1 MNLRTTSFIFLSAA
15 FAAASAAHAG
25 DMIDETRP
33 VNADAVISVELVNGF
48 LKVVGWDRQEF
59 HVSGELSDDAEGFEL
74 EERGTGLHF
83 EEELDRRNCF
93 RFDDCR
99 DRDRDAN
106 LTIEIPRNGILRLEG
121 TNIDVDISG
130 LERNTEV
137 ELVNGEINAAN
148 LKGMMSLST
157 VNGDI
162 HASALDGRVSLETV
176 NGRIV
181 DENSTGSLIEYQT
194 VNGDIESNT
203 KGPRVRLEN
212 VNGEIELMLGNI
224 DELEASTVGGDIE
237 ISATLN
243 SLAEVDLSSVHGR
256 IDLALPASTSAS
268 FEVRTSV
275 GGRIDNDLS
284 SDKPVRRDRFVN
296 SSDLDFSLN
305 GGASDVKIS
314 TVSGNIKLCS
324 AGADPVPGC

>member
-1 MNLRTTSFIFLSAA
+1 MNVRTATSFIFLSTAL
-15 FAAASAAHAG
+15 AAATAHAG
-25 DMIDETRP
+25 MTIDETRP
-33 VNADAVISVELVNGF
+33 VTVDAVISVDVADGF
-48 LKVVGWDRQEF
+48 VKVVGWDRQEF

-83 EEELDRRNCF
+83 EEDRDRRRDCF
-93 RFDDCR
+93 RFDGDC
-99 DRDRDAN
+99 DGGDAN

-121 TNIDVDISG
+121 TNIDVNVSG

-137 ELVNGEINAAN
+137 ELVNGDIDAAN
-148 LKGMMSLST
+148 LKGLISLST

-162 HASALDGRVSLETV
+162 HASALDGRMSLETV
-176 NGRIV
+176 NGNIS

-203 KGPRVRLEN
+203 KSPRVRLEN
-212 VNGEIELMLGNI
+212 VNGEIELMLGNL
-224 DELEASTVGGDIE
+224 DELEASTVGGDME

-243 SLAEVDLSSVHGR
+243 PLAEVELSSVHGR
-256 IDLALPASTSAS
+256 IDLAVPASTSAS

-284 SDKPVRRDRFVN
+284 SDEPTRRDRFVN

-305 GGASDVKIS
+305 GGEANVKIS
-314 TVSGNIKLCS
+314 TVSGNIKLCTV
-324 AGADPVPGC
+324 GTDPVPGC